1 MTALNTN
8 RILDSIQ
15 QQQEDEFSFPYHYV
29 VKRSSDG
36 FSQCFNDTWGINYLA
51 TIEYLLQRI
60 ERESFTSV
68 VDVGCGDGRF
78 TKELRQRFPNRRI
91 TGLDYSSQA
100 IALARV
106 MAPGIDFQCV
116 DIMRHSIGEKY
127 DLAVLMEVYEHVSPD
142 ICPGFCSSLAALIN
156 CGGILYLTVPHV
168 NKNIEYKHYR
178 HFTSDILVQELSR
191 DFELLDL
198 VFIEKRSYIKRLID
212 RILTNRF
219 FILNNK
225 YVGDRLYVYYKD
237 KLFLAESE
245 NSCQRIVV
253 RARRRSY

>member
-1 MTALNTN
+1 MP
-8 RILDSIQ
+8 LDPLQ
-15 QQQEDEFSFPYHYV
+15 QQQEDEYSFPYHYV
-29 VKRSSDG
+29 VKRSNDG
-36 FSQCFNDTWGINYLA
+36 FSQCFNDIWGINYLA

-78 TKELRQRFPNRRI
+78 TKELGQLFPDRRV
-91 TGLDYSSQA
+91 TGLDFSPKA
-100 IALARV
+100 IALAGV
-106 MAPGIDFQCV
+106 MAPGIDFRCI
-116 DIMRHSIGEKY
+116 DIMRQSIEEKF
-127 DLAVLMEVYEHVSPD
+127 DIAVLMEVYEHISPD
-142 ICPGFCSSLAALIN
+142 ICLGFCSSLAALIN

-168 NKNIEYKHYR
+168 NKGVEYKHYR

-212 RILTNRF
+212 SILTNRF

-225 YVGDRLYVYYKD
+225 YFAGRLYAYYKD
-237 KLFLAESE
+237 NLFLAEDE
-245 NSCQRIVV
+245 ASCQRIVV
-253 RARRRSY
+253 RARRRSH